1 MRPVLSAPA
10 LASLLSGAA
19 LLVALC
25 AGGPARAS
33 GGSHVVD
40 DSEAE
45 APGHC
50 HLELW
55 GTYIDP
61 RAGLVNIGPGCTHH
75 AVPNLEV
82 GGYVQPSLSTGA
94 SAAGAPGPGAGGAS
108 FDALFGPALK
118 YTLRHDSTGLGVG
131 VDAGFT
137 FNGSRRRMEA
147 VSALVPV
154 TFRVSDRVRVNLN
167 AGGQYVRADKAV
179 ESFLGAQVEVA
190 LGSDLTL
197 MVEHFGRSHAFSGD
211 QAGLRWTPKGRN
223 FDLDLVAGRRI
234 DGVSATAVS
243 FGVTLR
249 R

>member
-1 MRPVLSAPA
+1 MAPA
-10 LASLLSGAA
+10 TVLLLLLA
-19 LLVALC
+19 V
-25 AGGPARAS
+25 GPAWAS

-40 DSEAE
+40 DSEVE

-61 RAGLVNIGPGCTHH
+61 RAGLVNVGPGCTHH
-75 AVPNLEV
+75 AIPDLEI

-167 AGGQYVRADKAV
+167 AGGQYVRADGAV

-190 LGSDLTL
+190 LVRDLTF
-197 MVEHFGRSHAFSGD
+197 MAEHFGRSHAYAGD
-211 QAGLRWTPKGRN
+211 QLGLRWTPTGRN
-223 FDLDLVAGRRI
+223 FDLDLVAGKRI
-234 DGVSATAVS
+234 DGVSGTALS
-243 FGVTLR
+243 FGITLR